1 MIACLSVSY
10 FAATVERRD
19 NGDLAQ
25 TPLVVGGQ
33 PWEPRPLFG
42 YSREAAQRGVKPGM
56 SLRLAH
62 VLSPHSHFMPAT
74 LPRYQGAAG
83 EVIDV
88 LTDFTHLVEPE
99 NLWQP
104 PDRAQPYLA
113 AAMRALP
120 AHYYVD
126 LESLPLREATPLA
139 QEIGRAVRHKTRLA
153 PSMGLAD
160 DRFTA
165 QVAATLGRP
174 NNLRPVEPEAGRDFL
189 ARQSISFLP
198 LHKEMARRLHL
209 LGIRT
214 LGQFATLPPNAVQE
228 QFGVDALPLHRLA
241 RGQASQRTIPQPVSP
256 TLQLARHF
264 EPPLGDRLIIH
275 NVLEQ
280 MATTLAGRLQ
290 ADHRAAGALTLALE
304 TEKGNVRERLV
315 LRQPTAHTGRLLQH
329 LINLQE
335 QLAPDAPIVTLTL
348 SAGELVPWTAQQLSL
363 FTTPVQRFAKSL
375 KGKSL
380 YDLLPGIMTRYKN
393 VRFYRPLLDDNCHP
407 LPECR
412 FRLQPVL

>member
-19 NGDLAQ
+19 NGELAQ

-62 VLSPHSHFMPAT
+62 VLSPHSHFVPAA

-83 EVIDV
+83 EVVDV

-104 PDRAQPYLA
+104 PERAQPYLTA
-113 AAMRALP
+113 ATRCLP

-126 LESLPLREATPLA
+126 LESLPLREATPLS
-139 QEIGRAVRHKTRLA
+139 QEIGRTVRSETRLA
-153 PSMGLAD
+153 PSVGLAA

-174 NNLRPVEPEAGRDFL
+174 NHLRPVTPETERDFL
-189 ARQSISFLP
+189 AQRSISFLP
-198 LHKEMARRLHL
+198 FQKETARRLHL

-214 LGQFATLPPNAVQE
+214 LGQFARLPQNAVQE
-228 QFGVDALPLHRLA
+228 QFGAEALPLHRLA
-241 RGQASQRTIPQPVSP
+241 RGEASQRTVAQPAP
-256 TLQLARHF
+256 PALKLARHF
-264 EPPLGDRLIIH
+264 EPPLGDSLIVR
-275 NVLEQ
+275 NVLQQ
-280 MATTLAGRLQ
+280 MAMALAGRLQ
-290 ADHRAAGALTLALE
+290 ADHHATGVLTLSLE
-304 TEKGNVRERLV
+304 TETGKHQQRLA
-315 LRQPTAHTGRLLQH
+315 LRQPTAHTEHLLRY
-329 LINLQE
+329 LLDLQE
-335 QLAPDAPIVTLTL
+335 QLAPDTPIVALTL
-348 SAGELVPWTAQQLSL
+348 SAAELVPWTAQQLSL
-363 FTTPVQRFAKSL
+363 FDFQARRDAKSL
-375 KGKSL
+375 
-380 YDLLPGIMTRYKN
+380 YALLPGIMTRHKD
-393 VRFYRPLLDDNCHP
+393 VRFYRPYLDDSRHP

-412 FRLQPVL
+412 FRLQPAL

>member
-10 FAATVERRD
+10 FAAMVERRD
-19 NGDLAQ
+19 NGELAQ

-62 VLSPHSHFMPAT
+62 VLSPHSHFVPAT

-83 EVIDV
+83 EVVDV

-104 PDRAQPYLA
+104 PERAQPYLTA
-113 AAMRALP
+113 ATRCLP

-126 LESLPLREATPLA
+126 LESLPLREATPLS
-139 QEIGRAVRHKTRLA
+139 QEIGRTVRSETRLA
-153 PSMGLAD
+153 PSVGLAA

-174 NNLRPVEPEAGRDFL
+174 NHLRPVTPETEQDFL
-189 ARQSISFLP
+189 AQRSISFLP
-198 LHKEMARRLHL
+198 FQKETARRLHL

-214 LGQFATLPPNAVQE
+214 LGQFARLPQNAVQE
-228 QFGVDALPLHRLA
+228 QFGAEALPLHRLA
-241 RGQASQRTIPQPVSP
+241 RGEASQRTVVQTAPPA
-256 TLQLARHF
+256 LKLARHF
-264 EPPLGDRLIIH
+264 EPPLGDSLIVR

-280 MATTLAGRLQ
+280 MATALAGRLQ
-290 ADHRAAGALTLALE
+290 ADHHATGALTLSLE
-304 TEKGNVRERLV
+304 TETGKHQQRLA
-315 LRQPTAHTGRLLQH
+315 LRQPTAHTEHLLRY
-329 LINLQE
+329 LLDLQE
-335 QLAPDAPIVTLTL
+335 QLAPDTPIVALAL
-348 SAGELVPWTAQQLSL
+348 SAAELAPWTAQQLPL
-363 FTTPVQRFAKSL
+363 FDFQTRRSAKSL
-375 KGKSL
+375 
-380 YDLLPGIMTRYKN
+380 YALLPGIMTRHKD
-393 VRFYRPLLDDNCHP
+393 VRFYRPLLDDSRHP

-412 FRLQPVL
+412 FWLQPAL

>member
-19 NGDLAQ
+19 DGALAQ

-62 VLSPHSHFMPAT
+62 VLSPHSHFIPAT

-83 EVIDV
+83 EVVDV
-88 LTDFTHLVEPE
+88 LTDFTHLVEPQ
-99 NLWQP
+99 NLWQQAP
-104 PDRAQPYLA
+104 AAGQPQAPA
-113 AAMRALP
+113 ARRALP

-139 QEIGRAVRHKTRLA
+139 QEIGRTVRRQTHLA
-153 PSMGLAD
+153 PAVGLAS

-165 QVAATLGRP
+165 QIAATQSRP
-174 NNLRPVEPEAGRDFL
+174 NHLRPVEPEEERDFL

-198 LHKEMARRLHL
+198 LDKETARRLQL

-214 LGQFATLPPNAVQE
+214 LGQFAALSPGAVQE
-228 QFGVDALPLHRLA
+228 QFGAEVLPLHRLA
-241 RGQASQRTIPQPVSP
+241 RGESPPGHSQRDPAPHPRAT
-256 TLQLARHF
+256 RHF
-264 EPPLGDRLIIH
+264 DPPLGDRLIVR

-280 MATTLAGRLQ
+280 MATALAGQLQ
-290 ADHRAAGALTLALE
+290 DDHRAAGALTLRLE
-304 TEKGNVRERLV
+304 TETGQLQERLV

-329 LINLQE
+329 LLALQE
-335 QLAPDAPIVTLTL
+335 QLAPETPLTAL
-348 SAGELVPWTAQQLSL
+348 TVSAGDLAPWTAQQLSL
-363 FTTPVQRFAKSL
+363 FGPHAAQRF
-375 KGKSL
+375 GQSL
-380 YDLLPGIMTRYKN
+380 YHLLPTIMARHET
-393 VRFYRPLLDDNCHP
+393 VRFYRPVLDDSRHP
-407 LPECR
+407 LPERR
-412 FRLQPVL
+412 FRLQPAL

>member
-62 VLSPHSHFMPAT
+62 VLSPHSHFIPAA

-83 EVIDV
+83 EIVDV

-104 PDRAQPYLA
+104 PERAQPYLA
-113 AAMRALP
+113 ATRCLP

-139 QEIGRAVRHKTRLA
+139 REIGRTVRHKTLLA
-153 PSMGLAD
+153 PSVGLAT

-174 NNLRPVEPEAGRDFL
+174 NHLRPVEPETEHDFL

-198 LHKEMARRLHL
+198 LPKENARRLRL

-214 LGQFATLPPNAVQE
+214 LGQFAALPQNAVQE
-228 QFGVDALPLHRLA
+228 QFGADALPLHRLA
-241 RGQASQRTIPQPVSP
+241 RGQAPQRASLQAAPPD
-256 TLQLARHF
+256 LQLTRHF
-264 EPPLGDRLIIH
+264 EPPLGDGLIVR

-280 MATTLAGRLQ
+280 MATALAARLQ
-290 ADHRAAGALTLALE
+290 ADHRAAGSLTLTLE
-304 TEKGNVRERLV
+304 TEAGEHEERLL

-329 LINLQE
+329 LLTLQE
-335 QLAPDAPIVTLTL
+335 QLAPDAPIIALAL
-348 SAGELVPWTAQQLSL
+348 SAGELAPWTAQQLSL
-363 FTTPVQRFAKSL
+363 FTTQVQRFA
-375 KGKSL
+375 KSL
-380 YDLLPGIMTRYKN
+380 YDLLPGIMARHKS
-393 VRFYRPLLDDNCHP
+393 VRFYRPLLDDSRHP

-412 FRLQPVL
+412 FQLQSIL